1 MQENTFGE
9 PLEGVGPENL
19 DFLGPNGTRFT
30 HCHFRTPKKSRF
42 SGPTLSSGP
51 RNCIFLHQNHYV
63 PRHITTGTLTV
74 INYHIILISKGK
86 THVVEETSHVKQL
99 SLKHVCKIGLKDV
112 DVHVMQKA
120 VLSAHESKFFLVKK
134 E

>member
-1 MQENTFGE
+1 MA
-9 PLEGVGPENL
+9 
-19 DFLGPNGTRFT
+19 D
-30 HCHFRTPKKSRF
+30 
-42 SGPTLSSGP
+42 
-51 RNCIFLHQNHYV
+51 
-63 PRHITTGTLTV
+63 
-74 INYHIILISKGK
+74 
-86 THVVEETSHVKQL
+86 ETSHLKQL